1 MGNQKK
7 GKRKVI
13 IIVSVIAVLA
23 LAGFGITSCVSN
35 TLESMSSVS
44 DSSSDTLKIEKQ
56 NLTNAISVAGTVES
70 DNLVKIT
77 STLSARVQSLNVDIG
92 DYVNEGDVLCV
103 FDSSD
108 IQKEYD
114 DLKASIDRSD
124 AMNQNTHEINQRNL
138 DDAVSAKDIALS
150 QAQRDINDAE
160 SARDNAYSKYDDLV
174 NRYNSY
180 GQKKDEL
187 NNTLKNT
194 EDETQYQSV
203 YQEYQ
208 EAVQMY
214 QSAETEMNALY
225 EQLST
230 YDSAVQN
237 AYDAYDSAERNADAA
252 IQSCQDTINAEKFST
267 DNTSQSQLDKLAEQL
282 RKCTVTA
289 PKSGIITSL
298 NVAEGS
304 IPTTDAIMSIENT
317 DSLKI
322 TVQIK
327 EADILSVKE
336 GLKAVIKTDA
346 TGDEEI
352 NGKVS
357 RVVNIISGADP
368 TTQQQGGYT
377 AEISVD
383 DKDNQLLIG
392 MNAKVKIILD
402 EKDNVIAVP
411 YDSISTN
418 KNGDNIVY
426 IARKDENGIY
436 KAEEVKI
443 QKGLETDYYTE
454 IISDEIKEGDIL
466 LTNPSIVYN
475 GKTVRVSD
483 DNNDNESSD
492 TANGD

>member
-1 MGNQKK
+1 MDNQKK
-7 GKRKVI
+7 GKRKII

-44 DSSSDTLKIEKQ
+44 DSSSDTFKIEKQ

-114 DLKASIDRSD
+114 DLKASIDRAD
-124 AMNQNTHEINQRNL
+124 AMNQNTHKINQRNL

-150 QAQRDINDAE
+150 QAQRTIDDAV

-174 NRYNSY
+174 NRYNSC

-187 NNTLKNT
+187 NNTLNNT

-252 IQSCQDTINAEKFST
+252 IQSCQDTINAEKFNT

-327 EADILSVKE
+327 EADILSVKK

-346 TGDEEI
+346 TGDKEI

-411 YDSISTN
+411 YDSITTN

-483 DNNDNESSD
+483 DNNDNEASD